1 MKTILRDVLITLAI
15 ALAIFFILRTTVQ
28 AYKVIETCMEPNY
41 VEGEWLLASKAT
53 YWFHEPERGDVI
65 ILDPP
70 FETEEVYIKRLI
82 ALPGDTVKVKEGA
95 VYVNGFKLDEPY
107 IKSPPNY
114 TFKEQKIPENMYF
127 VLGDNRNNSTDSRCG
142 WTVPGQDI
150 VGKAWRRS
158 IYQRHRPGRTLYN
171 GSPRLHLLP
180 DRTRRGRIL
189 CPRR

>member
-82 ALPGDTVKVKEGA
+82 ALPGDTVEVKDGA
-95 VYVNGFKLDEPY
+95 VYINGTALEEPY
-107 IKSPPNY
+107 IMEAPTY
-114 TFKEQKIPENMYF
+114 TFSPTELGEDEYF
-127 VLGDNRNNSTDSRCG
+127 VLGDNRNNANDSHSG
-142 WTVPGQDI
+142 WTISRDAI
-150 VGKAWRRS
+150 IGKAWFS
-158 IYQRHRPGRTLYN
+158 YWPISEWGGANNYPLAEQLEAATE
-171 GSPRLHLLP
+171 
-180 DRTRRGRIL
+180 
-189 CPRR
+189 

>member
-82 ALPGDTVKVKEGA
+82 ALPGDTVEVKDGA
-95 VYVNGFKLDEPY
+95 VYINGTALEEPY
-107 IKSPPNY
+107 IMEAPAY
-114 TFKEQKIPENMYF
+114 TFSPTELGEDEYF
-127 VLGDNRNNSTDSRCG
+127 VLGDNRNNANDSHSG
-142 WTVPGQDI
+142 WTISRDAI
-150 VGKAWRRS
+150 IGKAWFS
-158 IYQRHRPGRTLYN
+158 YWPISEWGGANNYPLAEQLEAATE
-171 GSPRLHLLP
+171 
-180 DRTRRGRIL
+180 
-189 CPRR
+189 